1 LEPHVQMYGDI
12 IIQNIRQ
19 LEPVF
24 NTGTRSETYKI
35 HDAKLEGNYF
45 VKVVVDTQELT
56 TSHPDNPRFKILPTE
71 TAPWYQRPPEKST
84 KEYGLYISDR
94 FQHMKQYK
102 HFNIPP
108 TQVCTVSLDNGS
120 YKHFF
125 IQKEADGDLIRRVFP
140 NSNSALGEQ
149 EYELSI
155 LSQLSDNNPSSINN
169 LKLLAKDL
177 IDLLN
182 RDHFLPDLNY
192 GVLSTDNIFYDPKT
206 GKFSLVDVAD
216 TFDLPEAL
224 LSQLDSWELLINRE
238 GKVNDKLVKF
248 INDNKSFD
256 KPDLGK
262 LEDWLRSIKG
272 IINWRVV

>member
-1 LEPHVQMYGDI
+1 M
-12 IIQNIRQ
+12 
-19 LEPVF
+19 
-24 NTGTRSETYKI
+24 
-35 HDAKLEGNYF
+35 
-45 VKVVVDTQELT
+45 
-56 TSHPDNPRFKILPTE
+56 
-71 TAPWYQRPPEKST
+71 
-84 KEYGLYISDR
+84 
-94 FQHMKQYK
+94 
-102 HFNIPP
+102 
-108 TQVCTVSLDNGS
+108 
-120 YKHFF
+120 
-125 IQKEADGDLIRRVFP
+125 
-140 NSNSALGEQ
+140 
-149 EYELSI
+149 SI

-224 LSQLDSWELLINRE
+224 LSQLDSGELLINRE